1 MFLPGHRNV
10 RTMRESELSRMEA
23 KGVWV
28 PMGAIILTH
37 ISTSLNNLLFMHV
50 KSGVFEGVFK
60 LENAGQA
67 SVTVVIKGADY
78 Q

>member
-1 MFLPGHRNV
+1 MLKDWLQRFYQDTVNV

-37 ISTSLNNLLFMHV
+37 ISTSLDTLLFTHV
-50 KSGVFEGVFK
+50 KSGLFEGVF
-60 LENAGQA
+60 
-67 SVTVVIKGADY
+67 
-78 Q
+78 